1 MRDDAQ
7 KEIHKHHMVG
17 QEEGASDADG
27 ESSED
32 EDWNTAEGTYVTMD
46 GDILPTPE
54 SFANKTLNKVKR
66 AEVLDESS
74 SRMSKDEHR
83 ALAASKK
90 ELSD

>member
-7 KEIHKHHMVG
+7 KEIHKHHIVG

-32 EDWNTAEGTYVTMD
+32 EDWNTAEGTYVTTD
-46 GDILPTPE
+46 GDILPNPE
-54 SFANKTLNKVKR
+54 SFANKSINKVKR
-66 AEVLDESS
+66 GEVSDEQT
-74 SRMSKDEHR
+74 RMSKDEHR